1 MAYLSKESVLK
12 AYKKLSEIDA
22 SIRQGTTQ
30 RVSALRYFLALD
42 RFYKERSNDCD
53 LKVATD
59 KSFFTQCVGEIV
71 AISDNYYTTNF
82 YFPLENAADFN
93 CGSNFYSVGV
103 VTASQNDP
111 DTQFN
116 YPRRGN
122 NPLFH
127 VTNQTL
133 IHNFD
138 LYSNV
143 LVFFRGSTEY
153 LAAFTVWVLRNYSFE
168 TQDVSGLRSALSTK
182 YTQQM
187 VDVLLPESISAQIT
201 PYLEFVDENQIINI
215 DDIREVIVDNSQVSD
230 DEEGEPLSLTPMI
243 LYGPPGT
250 GKTYK
255 MQTKFMNRFSPE
267 NLYVTTFHQSFSY
280 EDFIEGLKPVL
291 DGLDGEDVSYQIEN
305 GIFRQACERA
315 AIIAGFNG
323 LDDCISNANRT
334 QIMNQA
340 IQDNK
345 FVLLCIDEI
354 NRANVSAVFGD
365 LITLIEDSKRIGS
378 DNEMIVRLP
387 YSKCKFGVPKNLLI
401 LGTMNTADRSIQ
413 LLDTALRRRF
423 VFKELLPDYT
433 RITNTKAKNILTSIN
448 NRLRAL
454 LNKDSQI
461 GHAYFTHVANE
472 GDELSIFNV
481 VRDKI
486 IPLLEEYFYNESTKI
501 RLVLNEV
508 GTTDTAHNFY
518 KEDVAAKSAYDRM
531 GLDGD
536 VDFFSLD
543 SASLSAVSSNE
554 EASLFLEHLM

>member
-12 AYKKLSEIDA
+12 AYKKLSMIDA

-30 RVSALRYFLALD
+30 RVSALRYLLALD
-42 RFYKERSNDCD
+42 QFYKTHSRDCD
-53 LKVATD
+53 LKVAED
-59 KSFFTQCVGEIV
+59 KSFFTQCVGEVVGIE
-71 AISDNYYTTNF
+71 NNFYTTNF
-82 YFPLENAADFN
+82 YFPLGNAADYN
-93 CGSNFYSVGV
+93 CGSNFYSVNV
-103 VTASQNDP
+103 VSASQNDP
-111 DTQFN
+111 NKQFN
-116 YPRRGN
+116 YPRRGTT
-122 NPLFH
+122 PLFH
-127 VTNQTL
+127 VKNQTL

-138 LYSNV
+138 FYTNV
-143 LVFFRGSTEY
+143 LSILGGSTEW
-153 LAAFTVWVLRNYSFE
+153 LAAFAIWVIRNQ
-168 TQDVSGLRSALSTK
+168 TIATHDLSGLRAAMSTK
-182 YTQQM
+182 YTTNM
-187 VDVLLPESISAQIT
+187 VDTLLPENISEQIA
-201 PYLEFVDENQIINI
+201 PYLEFVDEPQVINT
-215 DDIREVIVDNSQVSD
+215 DDIRGVIVANSQVSTD
-230 DEEGEPLSLTPMI
+230 DGEPLSLTPII

-255 MQTKFMNRFSPE
+255 MQTKYMNRFAPE
-267 NLYVTTFHQSFSY
+267 NLYSTTFHQSFSY

-291 DGLDGEDVSYQIEN
+291 DGLDGEDVSYQIES
-305 GIFRQACERA
+305 GLFKQACERA

-323 LDDCISNANRT
+323 LEDCISNENRA

-387 YSKCKFGVPKNLLI
+387 YSKQMFGVPKNLLI
-401 LGTMNTADRSIQ
+401 MGTMNTADRSIQ

-423 VFKELLPDYT
+423 VFKELLPDYS
-433 RITNTKAKNILTSIN
+433 RITNVKANNILKSIN

-461 GHAYFTHVANE
+461 GHAYFTHVQNE
-472 GDELSIFNV
+472 ADELTIFNV

-486 IPLLEEYFYNESTKI
+486 IPLLEEYFYNDSTKI

-508 GTTDTAHNFY
+508 GSNDKSNFFY

-536 VDFFSLD
+536 VDFYSVD
-543 SASLSAVSSNE
+543 SEALSSVNSNE